1 MRRIK
6 FIFFLLVS
14 IFFSSCAS
22 LKNDYNFVGMSR
34 KDLIK
39 KYLNKAD
46 SVNPA
51 TGKPCIMIG
60 VDSGYVYFENKEK
73 LMNDAYVMHR
83 NRWIIKTGFR
93 KNFLRTKAY
102 YYDVTFKDD
111 IVISQ
116 KIGWISDLWKS
127 NYIFKGEESGAVNY
141 ICPTDHNNPYAMLML
156 LKRKG
161 ILEWIS

>member
-1 MRRIK
+1 
-6 FIFFLLVS
+6 
-14 IFFSSCAS
+14 
-22 LKNDYNFVGMSR
+22 MSR

-73 LMNDAYVMHR
+73 SMNDAYVMHR

-93 KNFLRTKAY
+93 KNFLFCPLYEKTVCFASC
-102 YYDVTFKDD
+102 FL
-111 IVISQ
+111 Q
-116 KIGWISDLWKS
+116 
-127 NYIFKGEESGAVNY
+127 FVN
-141 ICPTDHNNPYAMLML
+141 
-156 LKRKG
+156 
-161 ILEWIS
+161 

>member
-1 MRRIK
+1 MK
-6 FIFFLLVS
+6 KSTATKSLLCS
-14 IFFSSCAS
+14 
-22 LKNDYNFVGMSR
+22 NFAGQ
-34 KDLIK
+34 
-39 KYLNKAD
+39 YTEKACTTYVPQ
-46 SVNPA
+46 S

-102 YYDVTFKDD
+102 YYDVTFKND

-116 KIGWISDLWKS
+116 KIGWISDL
-127 NYIFKGEESGAVNY
+127 
-141 ICPTDHNNPYAMLML
+141 
-156 LKRKG
+156 
-161 ILEWIS
+161 

>member
-1 MRRIK
+1 MKRVQCILG
-6 FIFFLLVS
+6 IGIPLILIVITFFTVS
-14 IFFSSCAS
+14 CSNLSSEGKKLPTRNI

-73 LMNDAYVMHR
+73 LMNDAYVVHR

-102 YYDVTFKDD
+102 YYDVTFKND

-116 KIGWISDLWKS
+116 KIGWISDL
-127 NYIFKGEESGAVNY
+127 
-141 ICPTDHNNPYAMLML
+141 
-156 LKRKG
+156 
-161 ILEWIS
+161 

>member
-60 VDSGYVYFENKEK
+60 VDSGYVYFENS
-73 LMNDAYVMHR
+73 V
-83 NRWIIKTGFR
+83 
-93 KNFLRTKAY
+93 
-102 YYDVTFKDD
+102 
-111 IVISQ
+111 
-116 KIGWISDLWKS
+116 KS
-127 NYIFKGEESGAVNY
+127 SMK
-141 ICPTDHNNPYAMLML
+141 
-156 LKRKG
+156 K
-161 ILEWIS
+161 